1 MSAGVLKHGKPRRE
15 AAKSVTLS
23 KIDLRAL
30 WELDKPPL
38 MSGKLFLGHR
48 LRRLRR
54 DLGKSQTDMATSL
67 GISPSYLNHLERNQ
81 RPVTAALLLK
91 LADIYEVDVR
101 SFATGG
107 GTRTGPDELKEIF
120 SDVILSDLDVARY
133 ELAELAHNSP
143 TVADAIARLYAAL
156 KEAGRSPGVEG
167 NGDARSLVTPE
178 NWVRDYIQQ
187 HRNHYPEL
195 EQCAETL
202 GGALSDPL
210 SMSEPMRRR
219 LKDAWGIT
227 ARVVPQAELGNV
239 SQSYDTE
246 RRQFLLSSQLR
257 AENRTFAL
265 AYQLALTE
273 FASVIERMVAEA
285 APPDE
290 GIAQLLHMSL
300 ANYAAGAIM
309 MPYGRFLSA
318 CEEMRYSIDRLC
330 GEFGANV
337 EQVAHRLTT
346 MGRPGARGVPFFMLR
361 VDPAGNISK
370 RYAGDQFPFSRFGG
384 TCPRWNLHAAF
395 QAAGQVVTQLIET
408 PDGHRYFTVARTI
421 ERPIRTDLSGGLLAI
436 GLGCDIRY
444 AHKLSCA
451 DVYDL
456 ANAPVTPVGPA
467 CAICPRLDCG
477 YRATAPAGRM
487 LAVDRLQKT
496 ISPYPFVP
504 A

>member
-1 MSAGVLKHGKPRRE
+1 MS
-15 AAKSVTLS
+15 TN
-23 KIDLRAL
+23 
-30 WELDKPPL
+30 
-38 MSGKLFLGHR
+38 KLFLGHR

-54 DLGKSQTDMATSL
+54 DRALSQTDMAASL
-67 GISPSYLNHLERNQ
+67 SISPSYLNHLERNQ

-91 LADIYEVDVR
+91 LADIYEIDVR
-101 SFATGG
+101 SFASGG
-107 GTRTGPDELKEIF
+107 GTRTGPDELAEIF
-120 SDVILSDLDVARY
+120 SDALLGDLGVPRY
-133 ELAELAHNSP
+133 ELAELAHNAPS
-143 TVADAIARLYAAL
+143 VADAIARLYAAL
-156 KEAGRSPGVEG
+156 KEAGRNPSLA
-167 NGDARSLVTPE
+167 NTGDARALVTPE

-195 EQCAETL
+195 EACAETL

-210 SMSEPMRRR
+210 SMSEPLRRR
-219 LKDAWGIT
+219 LKEAWGIT
-227 ARVVPQAELGNV
+227 ARVVPQAELGNA
-239 SQSYDTE
+239 SQVYDTD
-246 RRQFLLSSQLR
+246 RRQLLLSSQLR

-273 FASVIERMVAEA
+273 FAPVIERMVAEA
-285 APPDE
+285 APPDP
-290 GIAQLLHMSL
+290 GIAHLLHMSL

-309 MPYGRFLSA
+309 MPYGRFLRSA
-318 CEEMRYSIDRLC
+318 EEMRYSIDRLC
-330 GEFGANV
+330 GEYGANV
-337 EQVAHRLTT
+337 EQVAHRFTT
-346 MGRPGARGVPFFMLR
+346 LSRPGARGVPFFMLR

-370 RYAGDQFPFSRFGG
+370 RYAGDQFPFSRYGG

-421 ERPIRTDLSGGLLAI
+421 ERPIKSDLSGGLLAI
-436 GLGCDIRY
+436 GLGCEISH

-467 CAICPRLDCG
+467 CALCPRLDCS

-487 LAVDRLQKT
+487 LAVHENRKT
-496 ISPYPFVP
+496 ISPYPFLP

>member
-1 MSAGVLKHGKPRRE
+1 MS
-15 AAKSVTLS
+15 S
-23 KIDLRAL
+23 
-30 WELDKPPL
+30 
-38 MSGKLFLGHR
+38 KLFLGHR

-54 DLGKSQTDMATSL
+54 DHDLSQTAMAASL

-81 RPVTAALLLK
+81 RPVTAALLLT
-91 LADIYEVDVR
+91 LAELYEIDVR
-101 SFATGG
+101 VFAAGG
-107 GTRTGPDELKEIF
+107 GVRTGPDALTEIF
-120 SDVILSDLDVARY
+120 SDVLLSDLGVPRY
-133 ELAELAHNSP
+133 ELAELANNAPS
-143 TVADAIARLYAAL
+143 VADAIARLYTAL
-156 KEAGRSPGVEG
+156 KEAGRNPSLA
-167 NGDARSLVTPE
+167 NAGDARALVTPE
-178 NWVRDYIQQ
+178 NWVRDYIQA
-187 HRNHYPEL
+187 HRNHYPQL
-195 EQCAETL
+195 EQAAETL

-219 LKDAWGIT
+219 LKEAWGIS
-227 ARVVPQAELGNV
+227 ARVVPQEELGNV
-239 SQSYDTE
+239 SQLYDVD

-265 AYQLALTE
+265 AYQLSLVE
-273 FASVIERMVAEA
+273 FAPLLDKMVADA

-309 MPYGRFLSA
+309 MPYGRFLTA

-346 MGRPGARGVPFFMLR
+346 LNRPGARGVPFFMLR

-384 TCPRWNLHAAF
+384 TCPRWNLHAAV

-421 ERPIRTDLSGGLLAI
+421 ERPIKSDLSGGLLAI

-444 AHKLSCA
+444 AHKLHCA
-451 DVYDL
+451 EGYDL

-487 LAVDRLQKT
+487 LAVDRLKKT

>member
-1 MSAGVLKHGKPRRE
+1 MPNA
-15 AAKSVTLS
+15 
-23 KIDLRAL
+23 
-30 WELDKPPL
+30 
-38 MSGKLFLGHR
+38 KLFLGHR

-54 DLGKSQTDMATSL
+54 DIALSQTDMAASL

-81 RPVTAALLLK
+81 RPVTAGLLLK

-101 SFATGG
+101 AFASGG
-107 GTRTGPDELKEIF
+107 GTRTGPDELVEIF
-120 SDVILSDLDVARY
+120 SDLMLSDLGVPRY
-133 ELAELAHNSP
+133 ELAELAHNAPS
-143 TVADAIARLYAAL
+143 VADAIARLYAAI
-156 KEAGRSPGVEG
+156 KESSRDPSLASS
-167 NGDARSLVTPE
+167 GDVRGLVTPE

-195 EQCAETL
+195 ENCAETL

-219 LKDAWGIT
+219 LKDAWGVT
-227 ARVVPQAELGNV
+227 AKVVPQTELGNFA
-239 SQSYDTE
+239 QHYDTD

-265 AYQLALTE
+265 AYQLALIE

-290 GIAQLLHMSL
+290 GIGQLLHMSL

-309 MPYGRFLSA
+309 MPYGRFLKA

-337 EQVAHRLTT
+337 EQVAHRFTT
-346 MGRPGARGVPFFMLR
+346 LSRPGARGVPFFMLR

-408 PDGHRYFTVARTI
+408 PDGERYFTVARTI
-421 ERPIRTDLSGGLLAI
+421 ERPIKADLSGGLLAV
-436 GLGCDIRY
+436 GLGCDIRH

-451 DVYDL
+451 DGYDL
-456 ANAPVTPVGPA
+456 ANARVTPVGPA
-467 CAICPRLDCG
+467 CALCPRLDCG

-487 LAVDRLQKT
+487 LAVNRLEKT
-496 ISPYPFVP
+496 ISPYPFV
-504 A
+504 AA

>member
-1 MSAGVLKHGKPRRE
+1 MSA
-15 AAKSVTLS
+15 A
-23 KIDLRAL
+23 
-30 WELDKPPL
+30 
-38 MSGKLFLGHR
+38 KLFLGHQ

-54 DLGKSQTDMATSL
+54 DRAMSQTGMAASL
-67 GISPSYLNHLERNQ
+67 GVSPSYLNHLERNQ
-81 RPVTAALLLK
+81 RPVTAGLLFK
-91 LADIYEVDVR
+91 LADVYEIDVR
-101 SFATGG
+101 SFASVTGS
-107 GTRTGPDELKEIF
+107 RTGPDELAEIF
-120 SDVILSDLDVARY
+120 ADSMLSDLRVPRY
-133 ELAELAHNSP
+133 EIAELVQNAPS
-143 TVADAIARLYAAL
+143 VADAIARLYAAL
-156 KEAGRSPGVEG
+156 KEGGRDPALATG
-167 NGDARSLVTPE
+167 GDVRALVTPE
-178 NWVRDYIQQ
+178 TWVRDYIQQ

-195 EQCAETL
+195 EQAAETL

-210 SMSEPMRRR
+210 SMAEPMRRR
-219 LKDAWGIT
+219 LEQAWRIT
-227 ARVVPQAELGNV
+227 ARVVPQAELGTI
-239 SQSYDTE
+239 SQLYDPAT
-246 RRQFLLSSQLR
+246 RQFLMSSQLR

-273 FASVIERMVAEA
+273 FAAVLDRMVAEA
-285 APPDE
+285 GPPDD

-309 MPYGRFLSA
+309 MPYGRFLRA
-318 CEEMRYSIDRLC
+318 CEEMRYSIERLC
-330 GEFGANV
+330 GEFGANA
-337 EQVAHRLTT
+337 EQVAHRFTT
-346 MGRPGARGVPFFMLR
+346 LGRPGARGVPFFMLR

-370 RYAGDQFPFSRFGG
+370 RYAGDKFPFSRFGG

-421 ERPIRTDLSGGLLAI
+421 ERPIKSDLSGGLLAI

-451 DVYDL
+451 DGYDL

-467 CAICPRLDCG
+467 CALCPRLDCG

-496 ISPYPFVP
+496 ISPYPFVQ